1 MYQPTRKSLAREF
14 EALGL
19 AAQALA
25 DKHPTM
31 TLAIDMS
38 DLAKEA
44 IERADRERLSDLRAK
59 TDFDDALRDP
69 ARSVWVKARGRHV
82 VLKFNKH
89 QAWVAKTYE
98 EAQGAGRR
106 SAANAW
112 SSGLERKSTCGVRSP
127 GSLTEHCALTLQSC
141 GVLAGCSAP

>member
-98 EAQGAGRR
+98 EAQGGGEAVGRER
-106 SAANAW
+106 LELRTRKEEYLRCEIP
-112 SSGLERKSTCGVRSP
+112 GLVD
-127 GSLTEHCALTLQSC
+127 
-141 GVLAGCSAP
+141 